1 MGVLTTQETLQ
12 KEELDRIFDRE
23 LVPHLDAL
31 YSFAYHLTF
40 NEHDANDLVQ
50 DTYMRAY
57 RAIGTFQS
65 GTNAKA
71 WLFQILKNAFINLYR
86 KRSKRP
92 VHVDYEEVAL
102 VHRENEGSKAGYDD
116 LRTEIFDNSMGDEV
130 TNALNS
136 LSVNFRVVVL
146 LSDIGGFS
154 YEEIAAILGI
164 PVGTVRSRLFRARNL
179 LKEKLSAY
187 ALAQGYKDYRS

>member
-57 RAIGTFQS
+57 RAIGTYQS

-102 VHRENEGSKAGYDD
+102 VHRENEGAKAGYDD
-116 LRTEIFDNSMGDEV
+116 LRTEIFDNQMGDEV

>member
-102 VHRENEGSKAGYDD
+102 VQRENEGPKAGYDD
-116 LRTEIFDNSMGDEV
+116 LRTEIFDNLMGDEV

-146 LSDIGGFS
+146 LSDIGDFS